1 MAKNRGYH
9 SYHGRTSGKKIA
21 LIVVMVLLLVVS
33 GAYLLLQDYIIYESD
48 GSITLD
54 LPFFQNI
61 GKDKDDG
68 KDEDNLPIEIID
80 GDKDP
85 DGDEDSDDEK
95 DPGGDVTENHMTGT
109 TLSAADLCQGGYSLP
124 SDTDTIVVEMKGF
137 NGMFAYDS
145 RQATSQAVEKDSVS
159 QSEVSQ
165 ALEGEERKAVA
176 RVGCFHDSFH
186 AYADMAGAGI
196 CQRSGFIWYDNLR
209 SHWMDP
215 SKEGTVTY
223 MAAVLKECASMGFD
237 EILLTDFTYPTEGS
251 LSGID
256 YSYMT
261 VSKSEALLS
270 FLKEMQEAVEIPV
283 SVELSQEQILKGADD
298 VSGVDPA
305 AIAAQADRV
314 YVTGGDDQE
323 AVRQALG
330 QDVSIVWVTGSG
342 EDAAY
347 RQ

>member
-21 LIVVMVLLLVVS
+21 LIVVMLLLLLIS
-33 GAYLLLQDYIIYESD
+33 GGYLLLQDYIVYESD
-48 GSITLD
+48 GSISLD
-54 LPFFQNI
+54 LPFFHWFE
-61 GKDKDDG
+61 KDWEEDDG
-68 KDEDNLPIEIID
+68 GELPIEILP
-80 GDKDP
+80 G
-85 DGDEDSDDEK
+85 GDEDGEDDGQE
-95 DPGGDVTENHMTGT
+95 PPVEEHMEGE
-109 TLSAADLCQGGYSLP
+109 TLSAQDLCRGNYALSAG
-124 SDTDTIVVEMKGF
+124 TDTVVVEMKGF

-145 RQATSQAVEKDSVS
+145 RQATSQAVEKDSVA
-159 QSEVSQ
+159 QSAVSQ

-186 AYADMAGAGI
+186 AYADMTGAGI
-196 CQRSGFIWYDNLR
+196 CQPSGFIWYDNLR

-223 MAAVLKECASMGFD
+223 MAAVLQECASMGFD

-261 VSKSEALLS
+261 VTKAQALLS
-270 FLKEMQEAVEIPV
+270 FLQEMQQAVEIPV
-283 SVELSQEQILKGADD
+283 SVELSQEQILQGADET
-298 VSGVDPA
+298 SGVDPA
-305 AIAAQADRV
+305 AIAAQADKI
-314 YVTGGDDQE
+314 YVTGADDRE

-330 QDVSIVWVTGSG
+330 EDVSIVWVTGSG
-342 EDAAY
+342 DEATY
-347 RQ
+347 QQ